1 MLSKTPK
8 YGSIKSSCRTS
19 RTILSS
25 DLFEVAFCAT
35 AVHAII
41 ENKLTTAT
49 SSLNFILILLAIRLF
64 GRRGCNLRSFSWS
77 GGQWLTADL
86 LEGCV
91 ISAMV
96 VGASG
101 RPIQGQRQ
109 CVTIGG

>member
-8 YGSIKSSCRTS
+8 VGSIKSSCRTS

-49 SSLNFILILLAIRLF
+49 SSLNFILILLALPPF
-64 GRRGCNLRSFSWS
+64 GRSGCNLSSYSWE
-77 GGQWLTADL
+77 W
-86 LEGCV
+86 
-91 ISAMV
+91 
-96 VGASG
+96 
-101 RPIQGQRQ
+101 RPIAHGRIAVRVRHYSDVGMRSARQMQGQFQ
-109 CVTIGG
+109 FATV